1 MLFNSYDY
9 LFFLPLVV
17 IATWALPPRFRPVW
31 LVAASYYF
39 YAFWNPPFLLLIFAL
54 TLVNYL
60 IGMAQGKRAKR
71 SRSLVLA
78 SVVISLGA
86 LAFFKYLGFM
96 DDTVNRVAH
105 FFGLPASL
113 PVVQLILPLGLSF
126 FTFEFVHYQVDLYRG
141 YKPITNPIRFALFPA
156 FFPTQIAGP
165 IKRYQDF
172 NRQVESF
179 PRFNAA
185 MFMEGL
191 ELIALGLVKKVL
203 FADTLMTPITALVH
217 ANVGVA
223 SGADAWLSVLAFYLQ
238 IYMDFSGYTD
248 IGRGSAQLLGY
259 RVPLNF
265 RSPQL
270 ATSVREF
277 WHRWH
282 MSLAFWL
289 RDYVFTVIGRALRG
303 QQRRRAK
310 VWETPLNIIITFT
323 LGGLWHGAAWNFV
336 LWGMSVGGA
345 YDIEQQISSRTKNLT
360 PPKWIA
366 VIAGWVTTQLTMMM
380 LVQIFRSSDFN
391 SLLGLWNKMVT
402 GGFHTHLLSSFQVFE
417 VIVIFGGLMVAQ
429 ALLTKLHP
437 RELLARANW
446 GVEVVLRPAYAL
458 SLLAV
463 FTYSYSV
470 LGASERFYYFQF

>member
-17 IATWALPPRFRPVW
+17 TATWALPARFRPVW

-39 YAFWNPPFLLLIFAL
+39 YAFWNPPFLLLVFAL
-54 TLVNYL
+54 TLVNYF
-60 IGMAQGKRAKR
+60 IGMAQGKRPKR
-71 SRSLVLA
+71 SRGLVLVA
-78 SVVISLGA
+78 VVISLGA
-86 LAFFKYLGFM
+86 LAVFKYLGFM

-105 FFGLPASL
+105 FFRLPASL
-113 PVVQLILPLGLSF
+113 PAVQLILPLGLSF
-126 FTFEFVHYQVDLYRG
+126 FTFEFIHYQVDLYRG

-156 FFPTQIAGP
+156 FFPTQISGP

-179 PRFNAA
+179 PRFNAP
-185 MFMEGL
+185 MFMEGI

-203 FADTLMTPITALVH
+203 VADTLMTPITSLVY
-217 ANVGVA
+217 AKIGAA
-223 SGADAWLSVLAFYLQ
+223 SGTDAWLSLFAFYLQ
-238 IYMDFSGYTD
+238 VYMDFSGYTD

-289 RDYVFTVIGRALRG
+289 RDYVFTPIGRAMRG

-310 VWETPLNIIITFT
+310 AWETPLNIIITFT

-345 YDIEQQISSRTKNLT
+345 YDIEQKITSRAKHIPDPRWL
-360 PPKWIA
+360 A
-366 VIAGWVTTQLTMMM
+366 VIAGWVTTQLTMLL
-380 LVQIFRSSDFN
+380 LVQILRSSQFDSFVA
-391 SLLGLWNKMVT
+391 LGYKLMT
-402 GGFHTHLLSSFQVFE
+402 GGFHTRLLSSFQVVE
-417 VIVIFGGLMVAQ
+417 VIVIFSGLMAAQ
-429 ALLTKLHP
+429 LLMTKFHP
-437 RELLARANW
+437 RELLARAHW
-446 GVEVVLRPAYAL
+446 GAEVVLRPAYAL

-463 FTYSYSV
+463 FTYSLSV
-470 LGASERFYYFQF
+470 LGASERFYYYQF